1 VTPSREPIFNIPAV
15 VMAIIALF
23 VLVYAGETLLLTNEE
38 DTEFL
43 YEFGFVPARYD
54 AAQFPAGS
62 FPGGIGA
69 DVWSFVTYG
78 FIHGSIFHLAM
89 NVIWFLPFACAV
101 ARRFGALRF
110 MGFFAATTVAGA
122 LAHLIT
128 HRGDLVPMIGAS
140 AGVSGFMAA
149 AIRFAF
155 QRNGPIAMFRSDEE
169 GAYRVP
175 AAPLAVALRDR
186 RIVVF
191 LLAWFGLNLL
201 FGIGSLSL
209 FGIDQSVAWQAHI
222 GGFIAGL
229 LLFSP
234 FDPVRPQPR
243 SDCPGP

>member
-23 VLVYAGETLLLTNEE
+23 VLVYAGENLLLSNEE
-38 DTEFL
+38 DIDFL
-43 YEFGFVPARYD
+43 YEFGFVPGRYD
-54 AAQFPAGS
+54 ASQFPSGS
-62 FPGGIGA
+62 FPGGVGA
-69 DVWSFVTYG
+69 DIWTFVTYA

-89 NVIWFLPFACAV
+89 NAIWFLPFASAV

-110 MGFFAATTVAGA
+110 IGFFAATTVAGA
-122 LAHLIT
+122 FAHLVT
-128 HRGDLVPMIGAS
+128 HRGDVVPMIGAS
-140 AGVSGFMAA
+140 AAVSGFMAA

-155 QRNGPIAMFRSDEE
+155 QRDGPIAMFRSNDAD
-169 GAYRVP
+169 AYQVP

-191 LLAWFGLNLL
+191 LVAWFGLNLL

-234 FDPVRPQPR
+234 FDPVRAP
-243 SDCPGP
+243 SI